1 MWKKIKRKLADLI
14 RSASFTEV
22 GVALDYSANWQT
34 RVISKAPPRYPLA
47 SKPANL
53 ERGRLA
59 DLRFRE
65 CYGKSMLEVIL
76 ELRLDAI
83 KHKLKLKLKLKTTSI
98 PIRKIVVMW
107 QSLG

>member
-1 MWKKIKRKLADLI
+1 M
-14 RSASFTEV
+14 
-22 GVALDYSANWQT
+22 
-34 RVISKAPPRYPLA
+34 
-47 SKPANL
+47 

-83 KHKLKLKLKLKTTSI
+83 KHKLKLKTTSI

-107 QSLG
+107 QSLGRLYPQAAQPHADGRPTRFVFDPRSFHKKADHWLT